1 MKLSVFLP
9 TRNGGALLED
19 CLRSILEQ
27 DDTDFELVVSDN
39 ASDDR
44 TPEILRE
51 WEGHPRLR
59 TIRQPELVHVTENWT
74 RALQACEGDYVL
86 MMGDDDYLLPGALGR
101 MRSLVEEWEHP
112 DCLTFEGYGFAFPG
126 ALEEGSPAYYSKPL
140 FPFDEDLRGR
150 VEIQPERRR
159 RLVRDFFRFEFRFCP
174 NLQTTLLS
182 RTALD
187 RMGET
192 VFKEPYP
199 DFYAMHVLMLLVDRW
214 VKVDDLLVVV
224 GISQKSFGTTLKGGG
239 SEAGRAYLGIETG
252 FQGALPGSDM
262 VNGMHRALQ
271 QIEADYRPQL
281 EGIAIS
287 RSNYVY
293 RQAYNWYLA
302 FRLGWIDRRE
312 LLRRVRLLTAR
323 DALGFA
329 RELLGRA
336 DLAMLRRHAKP
347 DDDSAIASVWP
358 NMQPVEGVGSIAD
371 FAEGLAPVSA
381 AQR

>member
-9 TRNGGALLED
+9 TRNGGQLLDD

-27 DDTDFELVVSDN
+27 DDSDFELVVSDN
-39 ASDDR
+39 ASDDA
-44 TPEILRE
+44 TPQILSE

-59 TIRQPELVHVTENWT
+59 AIRQPELVDVTENWT
-74 RALQACEGDYVL
+74 RALRACEGDYVL
-86 MMGDDDYLLPGALGR
+86 MMGDDDYLLPGALRR
-101 MRSLVEEWEHP
+101 MRELIEEWDRP
-112 DCLTFEGYGFAFPG
+112 DCLTFEGYGFAFPN
-126 ALEEGSPAYYSKPL
+126 ALDEGSPAYYSDPL

-150 VEIQPERRR
+150 TEISAERRR

-182 RTALD
+182 RAALD
-187 RMGET
+187 RMGEE

-214 VKVDDLLVVV
+214 VKVDDRLVVV
-224 GISQKSFGTTLKGGG
+224 GISTKSFGTTLKGGG
-239 SEAGRAYLGIETG
+239 SDAGRAYLGIETT
-252 FQGALPGSDM
+252 FPGALPGSDM
-262 VNGMHRALQ
+262 VNGMHRALE

-281 EGIAIS
+281 AGIAIS

-312 LLRRVRLLTAR
+312 LLRRVRLLSAR

-329 RELLGRA
+329 RELLSRV

-358 NMQPVEGVGSIAD
+358 NMQPLDGVESIAG
-371 FAEGLAPVSA
+371 FAERLAPAGA
-381 AQR
+381 ARR